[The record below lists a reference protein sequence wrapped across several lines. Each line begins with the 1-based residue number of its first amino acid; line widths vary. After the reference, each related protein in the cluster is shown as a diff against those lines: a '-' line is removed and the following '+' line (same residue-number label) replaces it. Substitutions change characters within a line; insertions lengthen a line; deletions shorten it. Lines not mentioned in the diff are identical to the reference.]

1 MEILGK
7 MFSNMPWKSDEHK
20 KEDEDSLTSILKTKD
35 QQKELTLLI
44 AKCTASLR
52 QSIVDTFDAQAT
64 GQDTKSPSSSS
75 SPAKP
80 LTGENGKNPNLENAN
95 VDAEDMKREKDA
107 LAEREKELSQPKML
121 ELKAGALEF
130 FEDWRDSVLQRVG
143 EVVHSKEEAKE
154 QKHEVRPQLPPR
166 RESKRLSSSLEKSDE
181 TVGAVLK
188 ELYPPVDTPLAKLPE
203 EKRGLI
209 LHSMLLLLLS
219 LQRYTAHSR
228 VLMLYLVTSLDLS
241 VNRLLEDESK
251 TAEGLLEAA
260 KHMSADEETKKKADE
275 NATSRKWKVG
285 LGTVAGAALIGVTG
299 GLAAPALAAGL
310 GTVMGGLGMATAGTY
325 LGALASSSVLVGGLF
340 GAYGGSMTGKMM
352 ERYAADVEDFSFVP
366 VRPFTDPNK
375 NEKEYRRLRVALG
388 ISGWLTEKDEVVKP
402 WLVIGQHTESLA
414 LRWELEALLSLG
426 HAISAMVK
434 SAAWGYA
441 KTEIIK
447 RTIFSSLAAGLWP
460 LGLLKVAK
468 VIDNPFQIAKTRSE
482 KAGEVLAD
490 AIINRAQGE
499 RPLTLIGY
507 SLGSRV
513 IYTCLMT
520 LAERKAFGLIESA
533 VLLGSPIPSAS
544 ADWRKMKSVVTGRL
558 VNVYTTNDPVLAFI
572 YRTSSIQLGVA
583 GLQPIEGV
591 GSVENVDVSDLV
603 DSHTKYRY
611 MTGSILKKIGFQD
624 LDLGEVAN
632 EERALRVAE
641 QIEEKERAEN
651 ERKNKAEDAEKEADA
666 MEKQVQQSTRESVMA
681 WATEKMNMGAGNG
694 DGKQP
699 QQSQPTQQDQ
709 QSEATMKSRD

>member
-1 MEILGK
+1 
-7 MFSNMPWKSDEHK
+7 MFSNMPWKSGEHK
-20 KEDEDSLTSILKTKD
+20 KDEDEGSLTSILKTTE
-35 QQKELTLLI
+35 QHKELFLLI
-44 AKCTASLR
+44 ANCTESLR
-52 QSIVDTFDAQAT
+52 QSIVDTFNAQSSKQ
-64 GQDTKSPSSSS
+64 GSKSSTSSTAPSSASTTQ
-75 SPAKP
+75 P
-80 LTGENGKNPNLENAN
+80 LSNNDGKNPNLENA
-95 VDAEDMKREKDA
+95 DIDPEQAQHEKDK

-121 ELKAGALEF
+121 ELKAAALEF
-130 FEDWRDSVLQRVG
+130 FEEWRDGVLQRVG
-143 EVVHSKEEAKE
+143 EVVHSKEAARE
-154 QKHEVRPQLPPR
+154 QKQEARPQLPPQ

-181 TVGAVLK
+181 SVGSVLR
-188 ELYPPVDTPLAKLPE
+188 ELYPPVGTPLADLPE
-203 EKRGLI
+203 EKRALI

-219 LQRYTAHSR
+219 LERYTAHSR
-228 VLMLYLVTSLDLS
+228 VLMLYLVTSLGLS
-241 VNRLLEDESK
+241 VDRLLEDESK

-275 NATSRKWKVG
+275 NASSRKWKVG

-299 GLAAPALAAGL
+299 GLAAPALAAGI

-388 ISGWLTEKDEVVKP
+388 ISGWLTEKDEVIKP
-402 WLVIGQHTESLA
+402 WLVIGKHTESLA
-414 LRWELEALLSLG
+414 LRWELEALLNLG
-426 HAISAMVK
+426 HAITTMVK

-441 KTEIIK
+441 KSEIIK
-447 RTIFSSLAAGLWP
+447 RTIFSSLMAGLWP

-490 AIINRAQGE
+490 AIINKAQGE

-513 IYTCLMT
+513 IYSCLMS
-520 LAERKAFGLIESA
+520 LADRKAFGLIESA
-533 VLLGSPIPSAS
+533 ILLGSPIPSAT
-544 ADWRKMKSVVTGRL
+544 ADWRKMRSVVSGRL
-558 VNVYTTNDPVLAFI
+558 VNVFTTNDPVLAFI

-583 GLQPIEGV
+583 GLQPIEGLS
-591 GSVENVDVSDLV
+591 SVENVDVSDLV

-624 LDLGEVAN
+624 LDLGEVES

-641 QIEEKERAEN
+641 EVEERERAEN

-666 MEKQVQQSTRESVMA
+666 MEKEVQQSTRESMMA
-681 WATEKMNMGAGNG
+681 WATEKMHLGAGDANA
-694 DGKQP
+694 KQG
-699 QQSQPTQQDQ
+699 QQGHQAQQTQQG
-709 QSEATMKSRD
+709 EAEKKS